1 LGMNQEIKAADSHDI
16 AKCSN
21 AKEFAKLSSKIEKL
35 T

>member
-1 LGMNQEIKAADSHDI
+1 MNQEIKAANPHNI
-16 AKCSN
+16 TKGSN